1 MGKEKSDVIHFGQT
15 SKICHKYFNEAVQL
29 LSAEFMQ
36 TGSVV
41 EKKCQNVSRQCVRS
55 PESLGSLRIAG
66 PVWQC
71 VRSPEF
77 SGFLTR
83 QRSTAG
89 DLP

>member
-41 EKKCQNVSRQCVRS
+41 EKMSKRKPSMRKEPRKLWVPYALPDRS
-55 PESLGSLRIAG
+55 GNA
-66 PVWQC
+66 
-71 VRSPEF
+71 
-77 SGFLTR
+77 
-83 QRSTAG
+83 
-89 DLP
+89 

>member
-41 EKKCQNVSRQCVRS
+41 EKKCQNVSRQCVRT
-55 PESLGSLRIAG
+55 PEKAMGTNGAPYENQINLSIRKSLL
-66 PVWQC
+66 
-71 VRSPEF
+71 
-77 SGFLTR
+77 
-83 QRSTAG
+83 
-89 DLP
+89 